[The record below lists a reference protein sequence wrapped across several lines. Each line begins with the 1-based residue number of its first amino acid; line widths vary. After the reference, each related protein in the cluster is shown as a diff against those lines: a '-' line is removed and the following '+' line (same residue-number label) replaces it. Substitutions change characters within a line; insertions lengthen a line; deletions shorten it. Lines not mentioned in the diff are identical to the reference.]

1 MGPDFGRASGAGALG
16 VIPTRNTWIVLSH
29 TGHMLS
35 AKYLA
40 PCD

>member
-16 VIPTRNTWIVLSH
+16 AIPTENTWIVLSH

-40 PCD
+40 LCD